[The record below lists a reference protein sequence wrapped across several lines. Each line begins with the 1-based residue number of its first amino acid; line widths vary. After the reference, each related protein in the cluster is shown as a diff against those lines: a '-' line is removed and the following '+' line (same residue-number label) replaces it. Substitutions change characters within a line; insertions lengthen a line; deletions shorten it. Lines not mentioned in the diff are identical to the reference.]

1 MADTT
6 HAGEHHGPNFG
17 TYMAVAAVLSV
28 ATISSFF
35 FNAMAQNQTITTV
48 TSFVL
53 ILGVAILKATLVVLI
68 FMHLKYDWRL
78 LYFLL
83 IPVCIMAVMMMVVL
97 LPDTL
102 LGSSRDAAEALQI
115 AKELQ
120 Q

>member
-1 MADTT
+1 MADPT
-6 HAGEHHGPNFG
+6 HAGEHHGPSFG

-35 FNAMAQNQTITTV
+35 FNAMAQNQTITTF

-53 ILGVAILKATLVVLI
+53 ILGVAVLKATLVVMI

-97 LPDTL
+97 MPDTL
-102 LGSSRDAAEALQI
+102 LGPSKDAAEQLQI